1 MQYFTSLQDKLHSF
15 NIQDDRS
22 TRGLLAKPFTEEI
35 SKITYC
41 GQALLFFDKC
51 QICSACCQ
59 VFEWKLI
66 ELRFN
71 IIKNLLC
78 LFFIQWFYNDV

>member
-35 SKITYC
+35 S
-41 GQALLFFDKC
+41 
-51 QICSACCQ
+51 
-59 VFEWKLI
+59 
-66 ELRFN
+66 
-71 IIKNLLC
+71 
-78 LFFIQWFYNDV
+78 